1 MLLCNFSE
9 KEENS
14 KKFLYYN
21 ELVLHLNNKIDN
33 LIKLLIIYLNDY
45 DNLKPSEKFLL
56 ELKDKKTYSSSY
68 RRLLILIKI
77 FQDNLKKNINF
88 SN

>member
-56 ELKDKKTYSSSY
+56 ELKDKKTYSSY
-68 RRLLILIKI
+68 LLILIKI